1 MKGRPDIIGKQF
13 GNLTVV
19 KPDHTTVN
27 GHNMW
32 ECRCCCGN
40 TIIARGVWLRKGI
53 TVSCGCPLI
62 KKEEKKPVI
71 IGVGQNVRFDPFV
84 GIKGFDIG
92 TVRGE
97 TVDGTVVMVNE
108 LHQWFS
114 VEYGNPKM
122 RTSFKFCEIGKEVEI
137 CGY

>member
-1 MKGRPDIIGKQF
+1 MIGRPSLEGKRF

-19 KPDHTTVN
+19 KLDHISAE
-27 GHNMW
+27 GYNMW
-32 ECRCCCGN
+32 ECQCCCGN
-40 TIIARGVWLRKGI
+40 TVIARGSRLRKGI

-71 IGVGQNVRFDPFV
+71 ISAGQNVRFDPFI
-84 GIKGFDIG
+84 GIKGFDIE

-97 TVDGTVVMVNE
+97 MVTGTVVMVNE

-137 CGY
+137 CG

>member
-1 MKGRPDIIGKQF
+1 MRGRPDVIGKQF

-19 KPDHTTVN
+19 QLDHITDK
-27 GHNMW
+27 GLNMW
-32 ECRCCCGN
+32 KCQCCCGN
-40 TIIARGVWLRKGI
+40 TIVVSGARLRKGL

-71 IGVGQNVRFDPFV
+71 ISVGQKVRFDPFK
-84 GIKGFDIG
+84 GIKGFDIEAF
-92 TVRGE
+92 RGE
-97 TVDGTVVMVNE
+97 KVDGTVVMVNE

>member
-19 KPDHTTVN
+19 KLDHTTVN

-40 TIIARGVWLRKGI
+40 TIIARGAWLRNGI

-62 KKEEKKPVI
+62 KKEKEPVI
-71 IGVGQNVRFDPFV
+71 INIGQKVQFDPFK
-84 GIKGFDIG
+84 GIKGFDIEAF
-92 TVRGE
+92 RGE
-97 TVDGTVVMVNE
+97 MVTGTVVMVNE
-108 LHQWFS
+108 LRMWFS
-114 VEYGNPKM
+114 VEYGNPKQ
-122 RTSFKFCEIGKEVEI
+122 RTSFKFCDIGKEVEI
-137 CGY
+137 IGY